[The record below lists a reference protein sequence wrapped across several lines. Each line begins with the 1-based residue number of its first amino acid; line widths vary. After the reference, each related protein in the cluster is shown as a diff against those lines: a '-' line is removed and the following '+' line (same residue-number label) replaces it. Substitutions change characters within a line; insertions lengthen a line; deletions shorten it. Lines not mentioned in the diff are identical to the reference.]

1 MKRFWLINLVL
12 FQATWF
18 VSAIYTDRAW
28 PYLLA
33 IVLVHFLL
41 SPTTKKDSR
50 LLILMPIGVVVD
62 KVLMDLGV
70 FYTSAEVF
78 PFWLMLIW
86 CMFIISFNH
95 SLKWLMAMPL
105 ALSALIGAIAGP
117 LSYRLGAELGALEW
131 GVGEL
136 NGILILAAIWGV
148 LLPSLV
154 CGYRYL
160 NLEFDLASKGEL

>member
-28 PYLLA
+28 PCLIA
-33 IVLVHFLL
+33 IVLLHLLL
-41 SPTTKKDSR
+41 SPTIKEDIR
-50 LLILMPIGVVVD
+50 LLILLPIGVAVD
-62 KVLMDLGV
+62 KVLIDLGV
-70 FYTSAEVF
+70 FHTSAEVF
-78 PFWLMLIW
+78 PLWLMLIW
-86 CMFIISFNH
+86 VMFIISFNH

-117 LSYRLGAELGALEW
+117 LSYRLGAEIGALEW

-136 NGILILAAIWGV
+136 NGLLILSAVWAV

-154 CGYRYL
+154 IGCRQLRL
-160 NLEFDLASKGEL
+160 NFTLDKERAS